1 MSSILG
7 TGKRLILS
15 ALRHGTY
22 VQGNNQLRYTQD
34 DQDYHCC
41 LGVICDVM
49 APNNWRPVT
58 HDGLGQQYKDG
69 TFLHV
74 PIVPITDAEGTDDAG
89 DDDDNATAYI
99 PDAALLDSLLLTPK
113 QARDLAGLNDD
124 LHATFNDIA
133 NLLESYWL
141 VADELTMDEPVR
153 MAIWEALE
161 NHLSIILAQRAE
173 D

>member
-15 ALRHGTY
+15 ALRYGPY

-49 APNNWRPVT
+49 APDNWQPAKP
-58 HDGLGQQYKDG
+58 DGLGQYYKDG

-74 PIVPITDAEGTDDAG
+74 SIVPITDAEGTDDAG
-89 DDDDNATAYI
+89 DDPDNVSVYI

-124 LHATFNDIA
+124 LHATFDDIA
-133 NLLESYWL
+133 NLLESYWAT
-141 VADELTMDEPVR
+141 VDELMDESERRV
-153 MAIWEALE
+153 IWEALE
-161 NHLSIILAQRAE
+161 NHLSIILHQRAE